1 MKKKVV
7 ILLAG
12 LLTVLSMGFGAAQF
26 SDMPAGH
33 WATEAV
39 QQLAAKGVLVGYP
52 DGTFRGTE
60 TLTRYQAAL
69 ILQRLLEEIEVELS
83 ATKDILGKGGAAT
96 GAAGQTDPALQAQ
109 IDTLKAQV
117 AALEASDASTRVDIE
132 ALMSEIA
139 RLSEM
144 AAAPSAAESVM
155 GDAELMETV
164 RNAVQELASE
174 MAALGVRVSALEDNS
189 ASKDDVAAL
198 QASLAE
204 VNAKMAELA
213 NAEPALDMSAL
224 QDLADRVEAASVAA
238 DTALAQTQQLSENV
252 DAALAQVAAVAGR
265 VDGVEGDVAAAKTQL
280 EADGDSIRALN
291 ELAVLLNQDVLTL
304 QDRATGAEKAL
315 GDLAASAAAKAD
327 LEDLAS
333 MEDVAAVQEFT
344 IALRGDLVK
353 LADRVATLETSVAT
367 LQRNAFTITGSL
379 SLNYRVNRAWSTS
392 AGTPE
397 SFDIDRLYSSNIS
410 SGDGNSNGQVVDE
423 ADLGTNGEG
432 RTSASLA
439 VTFKGGSFSGSSQPG
454 NLNSYPN
461 MVSFS
466 LKGSWADA
474 AVAAGTAGTSSLT
487 VDSVSTTLGVAAN
500 QQVAFT
506 FGRTVRAKF
515 TEYVFDNDAVSRG
528 HGFVATLKPGILG
541 ATVTGVYGST
551 GADNAD
557 FNYFSGVRVAADLG
571 VAKVGVSYASEGK
584 DENQG
589 GNVPVASTP
598 TTVLGVD
605 ASTAL
610 GPVNL
615 AGEYF
620 TSTAAADANGFYVR
634 AGADLGIVNL
644 TGNYRSIGAGATSA
658 NMLSGDTGSNNAAP
672 YVAGQTGFGI
682 SAKSTLG
689 PVALTGFFNSYA
701 AGANANQAF
710 GVTASTTFGPLKL
723 DASFGQA
730 SSNGAAADSVAGEA
744 PGSSYTSNLGVTA
757 TVSGLLPNVTLIGSY
772 ASRPVAGTST
782 IAVRADIGNTSL
794 GFADVSAV
802 VRYSMVDAATD
813 SSTLK
818 FGGKLSTGALA
829 ALLPGTTV
837 AADFAMR
844 NTTSATNTSE
854 MKWSVGAK
862 LAQFLLPNSAF
873 EIKYG
878 SYTASNVASVLLGTS
893 DASFSSAS
901 DAIASGAGAAS
912 GSVTGMFY
920 TWTYW
925 DLTFNFGSFDVTNG
939 ANKTH
944 GETFRIGYRVNF

>member
-83 ATKDILGKGGAAT
+83 ATRDILGKGGAVA

-117 AALEASDASTRVDIE
+117 AALEASDASSRVDIE

-144 AAAPSAAESVM
+144 AAAPSAAEAVM

-204 VNAKMAELA
+204 LSAKMADMA
-213 NAEPALDMSAL
+213 NSAMDMSAL

-238 DTALAQTQQLSENV
+238 DTALAQTQQISENL
-252 DAALAQVAAVAGR
+252 DAALAQSAAVAAR

-304 QDRATGAEKAL
+304 QDRATSTEKAL
-315 GDLAASAAAKAD
+315 ADVAAKAD
-327 LEDLAS
+327 LDELAS
-333 MEDVAAVQEFT
+333 KEDVAAVQEFT

-353 LADRVATLETSVAT
+353 LADRVATLETSVAA
-367 LQRNAFTITGSL
+367 LQRNAFTVSGSL

-392 AGTPE
+392 AGAPE
-397 SFDIDRLYSSNIS
+397 LFDTDRVYSSGIS
-410 SGDGNSNGQVVDE
+410 SGDGNGNGQVVDE
-423 ADLGTNGEG
+423 ADLGTNSEG
-432 RTSASLA
+432 KTSASLS

-466 LKGSWADA
+466 LKGSWADGS
-474 AVAAGTAGTSSLT
+474 VAAGTAGTSSLT
-487 VDSVSTTLGVAAN
+487 VDSISTTLGVAAN
-500 QQVAFT
+500 QQLAFT
-506 FGRTVRAKF
+506 FGRSVRAKF
-515 TEYVFDNDAVSRG
+515 TEYVFDNDATSRG

-541 ATVTGVYGST
+541 ATITGVYGST

-557 FNYFSGVRVAADLG
+557 FNYFSGARVAADLG

-598 TTVLGVD
+598 VTVLGVD

-615 AGEYF
+615 SAEYF
-620 TSTAAADANGFYVR
+620 SSTAAADANGFYVR
-634 AGADLGIVNL
+634 AGADLGIINL
-644 TGNYRSIGAGATSA
+644 SGNYRSIGAGASGA
-658 NMLSGDTGSNNAAP
+658 NMLSGDTGGNNGAP
-672 YVAGQTGFGI
+672 FAAGQTGFGI

-710 GVTASTTFGPLKL
+710 GVTASATFGPLKL
-723 DASFGQA
+723 DANFGQA
-730 SSNGAAADSVAGEA
+730 SSNGVGADSVAGEA
-744 PGSSYTSNLGVTA
+744 PGSSYSSSLGVTA

-772 ASRPVAGTST
+772 SSRPVAGSST

-794 GFADVSAV
+794 GFADVSAIA
-802 VRYSMVDAATD
+802 RYSMVDAATD
-813 SSTLK
+813 SSTIK

-837 AADFAMR
+837 SADFAMR

-862 LAQFLLPNSAF
+862 LAQFVLPNSAF

-920 TWTYW
+920 TWTYF
-925 DLTFNFGSFDVTNG
+925 DLAFTFGSFDVTNG

>member
-39 QQLAAKGVLVGYP
+39 EQLAAKGVLVGYP

-83 ATKDILGKGGAAT
+83 ATKDILGKGGAAA
-96 GAAGQTDPALQAQ
+96 GAAAQTDPALQAQ
-109 IDTLKAQV
+109 IDSLKAQV

-144 AAAPSAAESVM
+144 AAAPSAAEAVM

-198 QASLAE
+198 QASLADLS
-204 VNAKMAELA
+204 AKMTEMA
-213 NAEPALDMSAL
+213 NAEPAMDMSAL

-252 DAALAQVAAVAGR
+252 DAALAQVAAVAER
-265 VDGVEGDVAAAKTQL
+265 VDGVEGEAAAAKTQL

-304 QDRATGAEKAL
+304 QDRATSTEKAL
-315 GDLAASAAAKAD
+315 GDMAAKAD

-367 LQRNAFTITGSL
+367 LQRNAFTISGSL
-379 SLNYRVNRAWSTS
+379 SLSYRVNRAWSTS

-397 SFDIDRLYSSNIS
+397 TFDIDRLYSSSLS
-410 SGDGNSNGQVVDE
+410 SGDANANGQVVDE
-423 ADLGTNGEG
+423 ADLGTNSEG
-432 RTSASLA
+432 KTSASLA

-474 AVAAGTAGTSSLT
+474 SVAAGTAGTSSLT

-557 FNYFSGVRVAADLG
+557 FNYFSGARVAADLG

-644 TGNYRSIGAGATSA
+644 SGNYRSIGAGATSA

-730 SSNGAAADSVAGEA
+730 SSNGTAADSVAGEA

-772 ASRPVAGTST
+772 TSRPVAGST
-782 IAVRADIGNTSL
+782 TIVARADIGNTSL
-794 GFADVSAV
+794 GFADVSAL

-862 LAQFLLPNSAF
+862 LAQFVLPNSAF

-878 SYTASNVASVLLGTS
+878 SYTASNVASVLLGAS

-925 DLTFNFGSFDVTNG
+925 DLTFSFGSFDVTNG